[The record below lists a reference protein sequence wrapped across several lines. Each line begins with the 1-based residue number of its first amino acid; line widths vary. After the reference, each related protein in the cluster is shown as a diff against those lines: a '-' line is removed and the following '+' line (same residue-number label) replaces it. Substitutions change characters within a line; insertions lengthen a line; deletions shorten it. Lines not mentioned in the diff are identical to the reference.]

1 MSSKWTERHSAY
13 ARLSAEK
20 CSDRALL
27 GEAAEKIQGDIDV
40 FQMVRHLKIHL
51 MVRFRFGEIC
61 SCCCLLALPGPAWV
75 LLNYVLRTIVYT
87 CVVCT
92 SEILSRSIQV
102 RRG

>member
-27 GEAAEKIQGDIDV
+27 GEAAEKIQGNIDV

-61 SCCCLLALPGPAWV
+61 SCCSLTVMPVPAWV
-75 LLNYVLRTIVYT
+75 LLNYVLQTILGN
-87 CVVCT
+87 CT
-92 SEILSRSIQV
+92 EI
-102 RRG
+102 G